1 MIIYMKSAHQAVQHK
16 HAQWQVVHE
25 GRGGGGQEFLV
36 PLCRCFLLRSCISK
50 YISTF
55 GPGGCCGCQVVFAL
69 LLALVNIFLWL
80 PLPPPPVAN
89 QGQLGRQEGLSPC
102 EG

>member
-1 MIIYMKSAHQAVQHK
+1 MKSAHQAVHHK

-25 GRGGGGQEFLV
+25 GRGVVAKNFLCLSVGVFYCAPALANILVLLVQEAA
-36 PLCRCFLLRSCISK
+36 
-50 YISTF
+50 
-55 GPGGCCGCQVVFAL
+55 GGCQVVFAL